1 MSCLYTQNI
10 RFLSDTYL
18 FPSLQIALVIFLIF
32 SLLMSFIETMRAG
45 KGGVSFT
52 VTRSNESMG
61 RFFGFYAAI
70 SGLLVAICLSR
81 DFAKDHRVFWS
92 ILDTTLVT
100 YVCLFNIWFRN
111 KLLGWVEHLTKIE
124 TR

>member
-1 MSCLYTQNI
+1 
-10 RFLSDTYL
+10 
-18 FPSLQIALVIFLIF
+18 
-32 SLLMSFIETMRAG
+32 MSFLGAMKAG
-45 KGGVSFT
+45 KGGASLT
-52 VTRSNESMG
+52 VTRGNESMG

-70 SGLLVAICLSR
+70 SGLLVAICLSS

-92 ILDTTLVT
+92 ILDVMLVA

>member
-32 SLLMSFIETMRAG
+32 SLLMSFIEAMRAG
-45 KGGVSFT
+45 KGGVSLT

-61 RFFGFYAAI
+61 RFSCFMRQSAVY
-70 SGLLVAICLSR
+70 L
-81 DFAKDHRVFWS
+81 
-92 ILDTTLVT
+92 
-100 YVCLFNIWFRN
+100 
-111 KLLGWVEHLTKIE
+111 
-124 TR
+124 

>member
-1 MSCLYTQNI
+1 
-10 RFLSDTYL
+10 
-18 FPSLQIALVIFLIF
+18 
-32 SLLMSFIETMRAG
+32 MRAG

-70 SGLLVAICLSR
+70 SGLLVAICLSS

-92 ILDTTLVT
+92 ILDTTLVA